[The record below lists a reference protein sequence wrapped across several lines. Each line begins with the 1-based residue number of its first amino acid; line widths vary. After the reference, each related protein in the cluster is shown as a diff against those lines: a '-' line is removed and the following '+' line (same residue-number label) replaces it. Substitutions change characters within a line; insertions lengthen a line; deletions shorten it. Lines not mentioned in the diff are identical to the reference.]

1 MYSWHFR
8 WVKRSK
14 CLQFTMVFLSIVGNG
29 NTIWEISWGFELLKI
44 QGLVDSMHDSIK
56 TRDFVGLKLLWV
68 WSAFVEVSLAILL
81 KSNKN
86 SINDG
91 TCDSILNLIRHV
103 TVLFVWRWY
112 VIPQY
117 LLWKILASYVCIQ
130 IENKVKAYRTVEPS
144 QPTDPTALP
153 STCRPRQPEG
163 YIPKGKER
171 RPGGRARGL
180 KWSVTKFLI
189 SIIRFNKKII

>member
-14 CLQFTMVFLSIVGNG
+14 CLQCTKVFLSMVGNG

-44 QGLVDSMHDSIK
+44 QGLVDSRHDSIK
-56 TRDFVGLKLLWV
+56 TRGFVGLKLLWV
-68 WSAFVEVSLAILL
+68 WTLWSAFVEVSLAILL

-91 TCDSILNLIRHV
+91 TCDSIIDLIRHV
-103 TVLFVWRWY
+103 TVLFAWRWY

-117 LLWKILASYVCIQ
+117 LLWKILASFVCIQ

-144 QPTDPTALP
+144 QPTDPTALLI
-153 STCRPRQPEG
+153 TRRLRQPEG
-163 YIPKGKER
+163 SSQRAKKGV
-171 RPGGRARGL
+171 PG
-180 KWSVTKFLI
+180 S
-189 SIIRFNKKII
+189 RFEMKCYQIFN